1 MPSTHEI
8 AVDSAPLYR
17 LSPYLFMQFAE
28 PLGTADSSID
38 AAWDFV
44 NRRWRKSTLA
54 IVKELSPTMIRWGGG
69 FSSYYHWREG
79 VGPERVPMYN
89 LCWDGIYL
97 NQVGT
102 AELAELA
109 RSVGA
114 ELLLAVNFL
123 SDGQPRWY
131 EAVPG
136 DCRIGTAEEAADW
149 VRYCNDPD
157 DALRRSH
164 GVEEP
169 YRVRYWQIG
178 NETGYRAPVLEHP
191 GFSREEN
198 PVRAAEFIAAMR
210 GADPSIRLIVWG
222 DGPNQVW
229 KQRYLAGENSD
240 WCAAVCEGVGDG
252 AELVAF
258 HNHFGGGEEF
268 AALQG
273 LEYRK
278 DPARTWSELWR
289 AAADFEARIE
299 YMRRSVLP
307 YGRKL
312 AMTEG
317 HLAQAGRE
325 RSGLMASWAA
335 GAMYAGCYNT
345 LQRHGDVI
353 EIATLADFMGNRWNS
368 NAIILPSPEWFGTPP
383 FLLPSGRIAALYRAH
398 IGESAVKVAAPP
410 AVDAVA
416 SRTGEK
422 IFCHLVN
429 RERNTPCRIT
439 LSVDGRAVSRFRV
452 WEIAADPEAEITELC
467 PHLFDPREFAV
478 DGGEYTLAGAAVAVI
493 EAEL

>member
-1 MPSTHEI
+1 MHEI
-8 AVDSAPLYR
+8 SIDPRPLYR

-44 NRRWRKSTLA
+44 NRRWRSSTLA
-54 IVKELSPTMIRWGGG
+54 IVKELAPTMIRWGGC

-79 VGPERVPMYN
+79 VGPKRVPMYN

-102 AELAELA
+102 AEIAGLA

-157 DALRRSH
+157 DALRLSH
-164 GVEEP
+164 GVKEP
-169 YRVRYWQIG
+169 YHVRYWQIG
-178 NETGYRAPVLEHP
+178 NETGYRAPVLKRFR
-191 GFSREEN
+191 FSPEANARH
-198 PVRAAEFIAAMR
+198 AASFIAAMR
-210 GADPSIRLIVWG
+210 RADPSIRLIVWG

-258 HNHFGGGEEF
+258 HNHFGGGAEF

-278 DPARTWSELWR
+278 DPARTWSELLR
-289 AAADFEARIE
+289 AAEDFNARIE
-299 YMRRSVLP
+299 YMRRSILP
-307 YGRKL
+307 YGKKL

-317 HLAQAGRE
+317 HLIPAGRE

-335 GAMYAGCYNT
+335 GAMYATCYNM

-353 EIATLADFMGNRWNS
+353 EIATLSDFMGNRWNS
-368 NAIILPSPEWFGTPP
+368 NAIMLPVPEWFGTPP
-383 FLLPSGRIAALYRAH
+383 FMLPSGRIAALYRAH
-398 IGESAVKVAAPP
+398 IGESAGKVAAPST
-410 AVDAVA
+410 VDAVA
-416 SRTGEK
+416 SRSGEK
-422 IFCHLVN
+422 FFCHLVN
-429 RERNTPCRIT
+429 KERNTPCKVTFSVGGKRIP
-439 LSVDGRAVSRFRV
+439 RFRV
-452 WEIAADPEAEITELC
+452 WEIAADSETEITELC
-467 PHLFDPREFAV
+467 ADAFNPREIAA
-478 DGGEYTLAGAAVAVI
+478 DDGEYTLPGAAVAVI
-493 EAEL
+493 EAEC

>member
-1 MPSTHEI
+1 MHEI
-8 AVDSAPLYR
+8 AIDPKPLYR

-38 AAWDFV
+38 AAWDFR
-44 NRRWRKSTLA
+44 NRCWRRTTLE

-79 VGPERVPMYN
+79 VGPRRVPMYN
-89 LCWDGIYL
+89 LCWDGVYL
-97 NQVGT
+97 NEVGT

-114 ELLLAVNFL
+114 ELLLTVNFMC
-123 SDGQPRWY
+123 DGQVKWR

-157 DALRRSH
+157 DELRRSH
-164 GVEEP
+164 GAETP
-169 YRVRYWQIG
+169 YGVRYWQIG

-191 GFSREEN
+191 GFSITEN
-198 PVRAAEFIAAMR
+198 ALHAAEFIEAMR
-210 GADPSIRLIVWG
+210 KADPSIRLIVWG
-222 DGPNQVW
+222 DGPNQEW
-229 KQRYLAGENSD
+229 KRRYLEGKNSD

-278 DPARTWSELWR
+278 DPARTWAELR
-289 AAADFEARIE
+289 GAAADFNARIE
-299 YMRRSVLP
+299 YMRRSILP
-307 YGRKL
+307 YGKKL

-335 GAMYAGCYNT
+335 GVMYAECYNM
-345 LQRHGDVI
+345 LERQGDVV

-368 NAIILPSPEWFGTPP
+368 NAIILPAPEWFGTPP

-398 IGESAVKVAAPP
+398 IGDSAVKAAAPST
-410 AVDAVA
+410 VDAAA
-416 SRTGEK
+416 SRTGK
-422 IFCHLVN
+422 KLFCHLVN
-429 RERNTPCRIT
+429 KERNSPCRFT
-439 LSVDGRAVSRFRV
+439 LSAGGRRIARFRV
-452 WEIAADPEAEITELC
+452 WEIAADPDTEITELA
-467 PHLFDPREFAV
+467 PDVLDPREFTV
-478 DGGEYTLAGAAVAVI
+478 EDGCCTLPGAAVAVI